1 VTPPALSIRR
11 KGAAREPADAVGVRQ
26 GSLWFGLFG
35 APFFWSLQL
44 IITYALAAHACYP
57 RHAALLTFTSP
68 AVRAAACS
76 VIVAALGG
84 CAAATTI
91 SIRNCLAL
99 RAVRRAPTG
108 DGDGDGD
115 GGAREGRTRFMAY
128 SGVLLGTLFTGA
140 VVLSAVAVLLLPLC
154 W

>member
-1 VTPPALSIRR
+1 VTTPALSIRR
-11 KGAAREPADAVGVRQ
+11 KGAARQPADTAGVGD

-35 APFFWSLQL
+35 APFFWSVQL

-57 RHAALLTFTSP
+57 RHAALLTFTSRP
-68 AVRAAACS
+68 VRAAACS

-84 CAAATTI
+84 CAAAMTI
-91 SIRNCLAL
+91 SIRNCRAL
-99 RAVRRAPTG
+99 QAGRRAPTG
-108 DGDGDGD
+108 NGD

-140 VVLSAVAVLLLPLC
+140 VVLSAVAILLLPLC

>member
-1 VTPPALSIRR
+1 MTRPASSIRG
-11 KGAAREPADAVGVRQ
+11 KGAARQPADAAGVRD

-35 APFFWSLQL
+35 APFFWSVQL

-57 RHAALLTFTSP
+57 RHAALLTFTSRP
-68 AVRAAACS
+68 VRAAACS

-84 CAAATTI
+84 CAAAMTI
-91 SIRNCLAL
+91 SIRNCRAL
-99 RAVRRAPTG
+99 QAGRRAPTG
-108 DGDGDGD
+108 NGD
-115 GGAREGRTRFMAY
+115 GGAHEGRARFMAY